1 MNLSDVTNLE
11 IDITTLGIDFEVL
24 NPVEYE
30 DSDEYIGVQIVKL
43 FSKPL
48 ERILIS
54 SLDVELLKENFSE
67 IFDDYEIEFPI
78 RLTLDYQEDY
88 WLMNSLVR
96 ILDNYPNQEEIINF
110 FNLNPDLYKINWF
123 RNDDYKSAQV
133 KSINDSNI

>member
-1 MNLSDVTNLE
+1 MYEKSLMNLSDVTNLE

-67 IFDDYEIEFPI
+67 IFDDYEIEVNI
-78 RLTLDYQEDY
+78 
-88 WLMNSLVR
+88 
-96 ILDNYPNQEEIINF
+96 EESKTIG
-110 FNLNPDLYKINWF
+110 
-123 RNDDYKSAQV
+123 
-133 KSINDSNI
+133 KSIKQYQLTISIFKDRDLWEESYYV

>member
-1 MNLSDVTNLE
+1 MNETIELQNPQIETSSTMYEKSLMNLSDVTNLE

-67 IFDDYEIEFPI
+67 IFDDYEIEVNI
-78 RLTLDYQEDY
+78 
-88 WLMNSLVR
+88 
-96 ILDNYPNQEEIINF
+96 EESKTIG
-110 FNLNPDLYKINWF
+110 
-123 RNDDYKSAQV
+123 
-133 KSINDSNI
+133 KSIKQYQLTISIFKDRDLWEESYYV